1 MAFKGTWHRGDGG
14 GGGAS
19 GDRRYTS
26 STDSFSSFVI
36 PPQGVPGNQM
46 GLAPMNY
53 QTNPNAMYSVM
64 NPGSSMMPSANY
76 SSATKSLPY
85 TGTVSN
91 MYRDFGVI
99 DNEISFKLNTVSG
112 PLPRVGDRV
121 VCQMK
126 PAEGFGTQTPYKYYG
141 FEVRSVQTPTDTRR
155 PSRPTGGPQQMSR
168 NTDSYMNRNQNRNQ
182 PSNVKRPLP
191 NNNNNNIDH
200 HHQYNNNNQNRD
212 RHGPMNNSSIN
223 ERRRSSPVRRSRSR
237 TNKVMTPKRSSR
249 APPPK
254 YTCTL
259 PKASLDCSE
268 LNLTQIRSRYTRLHI
283 PSDFYHASYSW
294 HQAIPL
300 DHPLKFIT
308 PCSFHVFNKNV
319 PRLFNDNVSIID
331 PPDVNYTWN
340 VRVMLMSSPDIQTL
354 ISRSCLINN
363 ENGKTLTINPDDLE
377 HPTKLIK
384 FLVGVRYQNEY
395 FPLGGPWSPSL
406 DGSNPENDPQV
417 LIRTAIRCVQAQT
430 GIDLSKSELK
440 ARGQHVT
447 GLKSDLKKRLAK
459 NIQQERIDEEKPESS
474 ADNNDEQQ
482 SSTTPTE
489 TGSNTTKIE
498 TKEHTQADID
508 KLRKEIEAKYQLPSH
523 RTILVHPTIAKGD
536 KFDCRI
542 VSLHY
547 LLNYANKDTIK
558 EKCFELYLFSE
569 AFNEMLM
576 RDYSYHIYR
585 SLYSCLEVKD
595 TNIET
600 ETTTT
605 EHKDDQQEQNETKID
620 NKEEQIESMIT
631 SNDDVILPGLDLN
644 TEENEK
650 KRKRSTSEEDSSS
663 QRKKSTQEETME
675 KSPNDEQ
682 KSTLT
687 IAQTRQRT
695 IHPELLLAFTFFDR
709 NRCSYLTE
717 KDLEEILL
725 LSGLSL
731 TKNEAKMLVSRIAHN
746 EKVPYHQLT
755 DKALP
760 IDDYDNANHI
770 ETNETDIDPLSPKG
784 NLLLLPQHMSI
795 FGLRSS
801 ITNNG
806 NQLITSVDNQRAMKQ
821 LEMSNK
827 IQTGLELKIDTLK
840 KEIHKLTDELH
851 ATQKSSRSYSDQLTD
866 TKKRLRDT
874 QHDLKELEDKYKR
887 YSDALYRVR
896 SESRSTFDHLT
907 HVLGIK
913 EKQPSQTRKSED
925 DTKKNTGMKTEAK
938 SSNELDKT
946 KQTEKPIDQ
955 ESITKVE
962 DNKKKKDFTFKSFE
976 VFSINKRKIMWTT
989 GTTHMI
995 ARLTGSTLFANHNLI
1010 SVFGF
1015 DHRLAFTTNEKT
1027 PSSDHAAESWH
1038 LVARLRD
1045 LRART
1050 PYALFIKDNYN
1061 ETSKKYPG
1069 LKMIDIT
1076 KKISEAWRNLPDDKK
1091 QTYVKLSQDEK
1102 AIYEK
1107 ERNRLSATDL
1117 QKLDTDKKARRIE
1130 NRVKKSIQQLP
1141 TKKPRTAFVH
1151 FMSSLDRGNADL
1163 GDFMKGVA
1171 QRWSQMT
1178 VQDKQQFE
1186 DLHQE
1191 EKQQYTNALVAW
1203 ASYNDE
1209 ASKPKTRRSSSS
1221 ASSKQGDNEIKKTS
1235 SSRKRVVK
1243 KKTTGLSKSPVA
1255 TTKSIEKKSTKG
1267 KSDKEKLSSSSSDG
1281 ESLPI
1286 MKKSDKTT
1294 DSKKS

>member
-1 MAFKGTWHRGDGG
+1 MAFKGTWHRGDGGGG

-26 STDSFSSFVI
+26 STDSFSSFVL

-46 GLAPMNY
+46 SLAQMNY

-64 NPGSSMMPSANY
+64 NTGSSMMQSANY

-91 MYRDFGVI
+91 VYRDFGVI
-99 DNEISFKLNTVSG
+99 DNEISFKFNTVSG

-141 FEVRSVQTPTDTRR
+141 FDVRSVQTPTDTRR

-168 NTDSYMNRNQNRNQ
+168 NTDSYINRNQNRNQ
-182 PSNVKRPLP
+182 SSNIKRPLP
-191 NNNNNNIDH
+191 TNNNNIDH

-212 RHGPMNNSSIN
+212 RHGPINNSSIN
-223 ERRRSSPVRRSRSR
+223 DRRRSSPIRRSRSR
-237 TNKVMTPKRSSR
+237 TNKMMTPKRSSR

-268 LNLTQIRSRYTRLHI
+268 LNVTQIRSRYTRLHI
-283 PSDFYHASYSW
+283 PSDFYHTSYTW
-294 HQAIPL
+294 HQSIPL

-308 PCSFHVFNKNV
+308 PCSFHIFNKNV

-331 PPDVNYTWN
+331 PPDVDYTWN

-363 ENGKTLTINPDDLE
+363 ENEKPLTINPDDLE

-430 GIDLSKSELK
+430 GIDLSKCIQWYDHNIETRSASHHASIDIENLRVIDLKAELK

-459 NIQQERIDEEKPESS
+459 ILQQEKIDEEKTESS
-474 ADNNDEQQ
+474 TNNNDEQQQQQQ
-482 SSTTPTE
+482 SSTTPNE
-489 TGSNTTKIE
+489 TASNSTKIE

-523 RTILVHPTIAKGD
+523 RSILVHPTIAKGD

-595 TNIET
+595 TNIESET
-600 ETTTT
+600 ETSTI
-605 EHKDDQQEQNETKID
+605 EHKNDQQEQNETKID

-663 QRKKSTQEETME
+663 QRKKSIQEETME

-687 IAQTRQRT
+687 IAQTGQRT
-695 IHPELLLAFTFFDR
+695 IHPELLLSFTFFDR
-709 NRCSYLTE
+709 NRCGYLTE

-755 DKALP
+755 DKTLP
-760 IDDYDNANHI
+760 IDDHNNTNHI
-770 ETNETDIDPLSPKG
+770 ETNETDIDPLAPKG
-784 NLLLLPQHMSI
+784 NLLLLPQHMSV
-795 FGLRSS
+795 FGLRTS

-806 NQLITSVDNQRAMKQ
+806 HQLISSVDNQRAMKQ

-851 ATQKSSRSYSDQLTD
+851 TAQKSNRSYNDQLTD

-925 DTKKNTGMKTEAK
+925 DTKKNIGMKTDVK

-946 KQTEKPIDQ
+946 KQTEKPIEQ
-955 ESITKVE
+955 EPATKIE
-962 DNKKKKDFTFKSFE
+962 
-976 VFSINKRKIMWTT
+976 
-989 GTTHMI
+989 
-995 ARLTGSTLFANHNLI
+995 
-1010 SVFGF
+1010 
-1015 DHRLAFTTNEKT
+1015 
-1027 PSSDHAAESWH
+1027 
-1038 LVARLRD
+1038 
-1045 LRART
+1045 
-1050 PYALFIKDNYN
+1050 
-1061 ETSKKYPG
+1061 ET
-1069 LKMIDIT
+1069 
-1076 KKISEAWRNLPDDKK
+1076 
-1091 QTYVKLSQDEK
+1091 
-1102 AIYEK
+1102 
-1107 ERNRLSATDL
+1107 
-1117 QKLDTDKKARRIE
+1117 
-1130 NRVKKSIQQLP
+1130 LP
-1141 TKKPRTAFVH
+1141 T
-1151 FMSSLDRGNADL
+1151 
-1163 GDFMKGVA
+1163 
-1171 QRWSQMT
+1171 
-1178 VQDKQQFE
+1178 E
-1186 DLHQE
+1186 
-1191 EKQQYTNALVAW
+1191 TN
-1203 ASYNDE
+1203 DTE
-1209 ASKPKTRRSSSS
+1209 
-1221 ASSKQGDNEIKKTS
+1221 Q
-1235 SSRKRVVK
+1235 
-1243 KKTTGLSKSPVA
+1243 
-1255 TTKSIEKKSTKG
+1255 
-1267 KSDKEKLSSSSSDG
+1267 
-1281 ESLPI
+1281 
-1286 MKKSDKTT
+1286 
-1294 DSKKS
+1294 

>member
-1 MAFKGTWHRGDGG
+1 MAFKGTWHRGDGGG

-36 PPQGVPGNQM
+36 PTQGVPGNQI

-64 NPGSSMMPSANY
+64 NAGSSMMPSTNY

-91 MYRDFGVI
+91 VFRDFGVI
-99 DNEISFKLNTVSG
+99 DNEISFKLTTVSG

-121 VCQMK
+121 ICQMK

-141 FEVRSVQTPTDTRR
+141 FDVRSVQTPTDTRR

-168 NTDSYMNRNQNRNQ
+168 NTDSYINRNQNRNQ
-182 PSNVKRPLP
+182 SSNVKRPLP
-191 NNNNNNIDH
+191 TNNNIDH
-200 HHQYNNNNQNRD
+200 HHHQYNNNQNRD
-212 RHGPMNNSSIN
+212 RHGPINSTSIN
-223 ERRRSSPVRRSRSR
+223 DRRRSSPTRRSRSR

-268 LNLTQIRSRYTRLHI
+268 LNVTQIRSRYTRLHI
-283 PSDFYHASYSW
+283 PSDFYHTSYIW
-294 HQAIPL
+294 HQSIPL

-308 PCSFHVFNKNV
+308 PCSFHIFNKNV

-331 PPDVNYTWN
+331 PPDVDYTWN

-363 ENGKTLTINPDDLE
+363 EHGKTSVINPDDLE

-395 FPLGGPWSPSL
+395 FPLGGPWSQSL

-430 GIDLSKSELK
+430 GIDLSKCIQWCRYLEVRYHRPEEIHKGRLIESRVENIIVFLPDIAAACMPSSLDWEETISMYKQACDEEIAEELNEDNIPDHDIETRSAAHHSSIDIENLRVIDLKAELK

-459 NIQQERIDEEKPESS
+459 IIQQEKIDEEKPESS
-474 ADNNDEQQ
+474 TNNNDEQQ
-482 SSTTPTE
+482 QQQQPSTTPNE
-489 TGSNTTKIE
+489 TGSNSTKIE
-498 TKEHTQADID
+498 TKEHTQVDID

-523 RTILVHPTIAKGD
+523 RSILVHPTIAKGD

-600 ETTTT
+600 ETATI
-605 EHKDDQQEQNETKID
+605 EHKNDQQEQNELKID

-644 TEENEK
+644 IEENEK
-650 KRKRSTSEEDSSS
+650 KRKRSLSQEDSSS
-663 QRKKSTQEETME
+663 QRKKSTQEETIE

-687 IAQTRQRT
+687 IAQTHQRT
-695 IHPELLLAFTFFDR
+695 IYPELLLAFTFFDR
-709 NRCSYLTE
+709 NRCGYLTE

-746 EKVPYHQLT
+746 EKVQYQQLT
-755 DKALP
+755 DKTLP
-760 IDDYDNANHI
+760 IDDHNTNHI
-770 ETNETDIDPLSPKG
+770 ETNEIDIDPLAPKG
-784 NLLLLPQHMSI
+784 NLLLLPQQMSI

-821 LEMSNK
+821 LELSNK

-840 KEIHKLTDELH
+840 KEIHNLTDELH
-851 ATQKSSRSYSDQLTD
+851 TTQKSNRSYSDQLTD

-913 EKQPSQTRKSED
+913 EKQPSQGR
-925 DTKKNTGMKTEAK
+925 
-938 SSNELDKT
+938 
-946 KQTEKPIDQ
+946 
-955 ESITKVE
+955 
-962 DNKKKKDFTFKSFE
+962 
-976 VFSINKRKIMWTT
+976 
-989 GTTHMI
+989 
-995 ARLTGSTLFANHNLI
+995 
-1010 SVFGF
+1010 
-1015 DHRLAFTTNEKT
+1015 
-1027 PSSDHAAESWH
+1027 
-1038 LVARLRD
+1038 
-1045 LRART
+1045 
-1050 PYALFIKDNYN
+1050 
-1061 ETSKKYPG
+1061 
-1069 LKMIDIT
+1069 
-1076 KKISEAWRNLPDDKK
+1076 
-1091 QTYVKLSQDEK
+1091 
-1102 AIYEK
+1102 
-1107 ERNRLSATDL
+1107 
-1117 QKLDTDKKARRIE
+1117 
-1130 NRVKKSIQQLP
+1130 
-1141 TKKPRTAFVH
+1141 
-1151 FMSSLDRGNADL
+1151 
-1163 GDFMKGVA
+1163 
-1171 QRWSQMT
+1171 
-1178 VQDKQQFE
+1178 
-1186 DLHQE
+1186 
-1191 EKQQYTNALVAW
+1191 
-1203 ASYNDE
+1203 
-1209 ASKPKTRRSSSS
+1209 
-1221 ASSKQGDNEIKKTS
+1221 
-1235 SSRKRVVK
+1235 
-1243 KKTTGLSKSPVA
+1243 
-1255 TTKSIEKKSTKG
+1255 
-1267 KSDKEKLSSSSSDG
+1267 
-1281 ESLPI
+1281 
-1286 MKKSDKTT
+1286 
-1294 DSKKS
+1294 